1 MAHDGTGTGYD
12 ETAPADADLAK
23 NEAKETRDL
32 RKRVRIMNNKEHVAA
47 GVASAG
53 GEHLAGSAKTYYGGS
68 APTQRPDAATAL
80 GVSDAG
86 RLWMDGAVLKIWSG
100 SAWGAVGSGAGIAA
114 ATAYDLKTS
123 GTDAGA
129 FTSGSWQTR
138 TLQTEQDPSGL
149 ITVSGNAVTMAAGT
163 YYLKATAPA
172 FKVGAHNVRL
182 WNQTDGTEIA
192 VGTPVFSGTGG
203 DYAVTV
209 SEVEAVIVL
218 AASKAIRI
226 EHRCA
231 TTNADNKARGRACAF
246 GTNEIYAR
254 MLVMKLA

>member
-12 ETAPADADLAK
+12 ETAPADTDLAK

-32 RKRVRIMNNKEHVAA
+32 RKRVRIMNDKEHASA

-53 GEHLAGSAKTYYGGS
+53 GEHKAGSAKTYYGGA

-80 GVSDAG
+80 GVADAG

-114 ATAYDLKTS
+114 ATAYDLKSS
-123 GTDAGA
+123 GTDGGT

-149 ITVSGNAVTMAAGT
+149 ISIAGNAVTMAAGT
-163 YYLKATAPA
+163 YYLKGIAPA
-172 FKVGAHNVRL
+172 SKVNGHNVRL
-182 WNQTDGTEIA
+182 WNQTAGTEIA
-192 VGTPVFSGTGG
+192 VGTAAFSGSAG
-203 DYAVTV
+203 DYSISFA
-209 SEVEAVIVL
+209 EVEAVVVFAVSTAVRL
-218 AASKAIRI
+218 
-226 EHRCA
+226 EHRCV
-231 TTNADNKARGRACAF
+231 TTNGDNKARGRAVGF

-254 MLVMKLA
+254 LLVMKLA